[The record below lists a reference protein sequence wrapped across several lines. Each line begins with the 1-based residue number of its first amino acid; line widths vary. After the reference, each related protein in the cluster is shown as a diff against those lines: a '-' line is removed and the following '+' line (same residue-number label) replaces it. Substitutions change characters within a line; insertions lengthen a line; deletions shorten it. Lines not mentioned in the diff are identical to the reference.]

1 MNEKNGI
8 KSISLSQWYQEG
20 HTEEEIREAF
30 LYLDSAMKY
39 IHDRGYCVKSFHPDK
54 IDILNGSTHQIKFD
68 TILQMPNRTREDA
81 ITQDKL
87 KREDVLFSSLL
98 QVGLYSSCLPYLT
111 PEVAKDYFD
120 DLASSLPETDSPY
133 YRGIIERGAF
143 VYFTDFEKERLR
155 REREKM
161 TKEMEQEFG
170 KGKNLPNLN
179 TTNSNELNSMFSN
192 EKINS
197 KIYRQI
203 NREAAFLRFSIYPLL
218 IIGAFLAYVL
228 YKAIIGI

>member
-1 MNEKNGI
+1 MNERKNY
-8 KSISLSQWYQEG
+8 SSVTLSDWLQEG
-20 HTEEEIREAF
+20 HTEDEVRETF

-54 IDILNGSTHQIKFD
+54 INILNGSNHQIMFD
-68 TILQMPNRTREDA
+68 TILQMPNRTKDDIIE
-81 ITQDKL
+81 QDKL
-87 KREDVLFSSLL
+87 KREDVLFSSIL
-98 QVGLYSSCLPYLT
+98 QIGLYSSCLPYLT
-111 PEVAKDYFD
+111 PDVAKEHFD
-120 DLASSLPETDSPY
+120 ELATALPESDAPY

-161 TKEMEQEFG
+161 EEEM
-170 KGKNLPNLN
+170 KNELGSSKVIPFKSNPAELN
-179 TTNSNELNSMFSN
+179 TMFSN

-203 NREAAFLRFSIYPLL
+203 NREAAFLRFALYPLL
-218 IIGAFLAYVL
+218 MTVAVLAYVL
-228 YKAIIGI
+228 YKMIIGA